1 MKAMENVAVVVQAL
15 NRSAHPAVIARA
27 VDLQG
32 FGSRRVGEVVVLTAE
47 GVAGGELLGG
57 GADERLTREAT
68 LLLAGPASARLVDVH
83 IADGPAVAAGLA
95 CAGSARVLLQDA
107 RLVPGRWWELVAAR
121 EPAAL
126 VSPLGR
132 GAGQVVTE
140 ALTDGTMTGRSVTG
154 QAATGQAATGHA
166 GVDGDGPARR
176 AGELLARQAAV
187 TEIVDES
194 VVEVWWPATHV
205 LVVGTATLAGAI
217 AHQAGL
223 LGWSTTID
231 PAEARTDPTS
241 AGAPDAGREAAAP
254 TGLRAAI
261 GALGPADAVV
271 VLTHDPALA
280 TPVLQAALGGRV
292 GFVGA
297 LGSRSTQANR
307 RARLTSAGLP
317 PEAIAR
323 LHGPVGLDLGA
334 RNPEEQALAICAEIL
349 AVLRRRTA
357 GGLTGSTGPING

>member
-1 MKAMENVAVVVQAL
+1 MENVAVVVQGL
-15 NRSAHPAVIARA
+15 NRSARRAVIARA

-32 FGSRRVGEVVVLTAE
+32 FGSRRVGEVVVLTTD

-57 GADERLTREAT
+57 GADERLTREAAE
-68 LLLAGPASARLVDVH
+68 LLAGPASARLVDVH

-95 CAGSARVLLQDA
+95 CAGSARILLQDA
-107 RLVPGRWWELVAAR
+107 GLVPGRWWELVAAR

-126 VSPLGR
+126 VSPLGES
-132 GAGQVVTE
+132 AGQIVTTATETGE
-140 ALTDGTMTGRSVTG
+140 AVTG
-154 QAATGQAATGHA
+154 EAVTGEAVTGEAEA
-166 GVDGDGPARR
+166 GEAVTDRDGPARR
-176 AGELLARQAAV
+176 AGELLARQAAA

-205 LVVGTATLAGAI
+205 LVVGAAALTGAI
-217 AHQAGL
+217 ARQAGL

-231 PAEARTDPTS
+231 PAQAGTDLTPDDAR
-241 AGAPDAGREAAAP
+241 DAGVEGAAP
-254 TGLRAAI
+254 TGLRAAM

-271 VLTHDPALA
+271 VLTHDPAIA
-280 TPVLQAALGGRV
+280 TPVLEVALRGRV

-307 RARLTSAGLP
+307 RARLTSAGVP

-349 AVLRRRTA
+349 AVLRGRSA
-357 GGLTGSTGPING
+357 GALTVSTGPING